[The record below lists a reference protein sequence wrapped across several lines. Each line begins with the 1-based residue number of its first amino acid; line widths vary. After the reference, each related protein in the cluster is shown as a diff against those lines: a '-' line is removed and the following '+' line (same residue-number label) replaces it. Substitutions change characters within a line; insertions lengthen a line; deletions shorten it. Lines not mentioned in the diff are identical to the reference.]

1 MPTPKF
7 TSRNILPRNF
17 YARSTL
23 EVARDLLGQVLVHE
37 ISAGRIAGKIV
48 ETEAYIG
55 EEDLACHARAGRT
68 ARTEVMY
75 GEGGHAYI
83 YLTYGMY
90 WMLNIVTEEMGRPAA
105 ILIRAVE
112 PQGGEDLMLENRKR
126 GSSFHKA
133 KREQTEEYLRRNLT
147 NGPARLAL
155 AYGLTRELNGADMTG
170 PSLFVER
177 GEGTPDREIATSPR
191 IGVAYAGEW
200 ALKPWRFY
208 LEDSPWV
215 SKTRG

>member
-1 MPTPKF
+1 MP
-7 TSRNILPRNF
+7 LGRNF
-17 YARSTL
+17 YLRPTL
-23 EVARDLLGQVLVHE
+23 EIARDLLGQTLAYETPV
-37 ISAGRIAGKIV
+37 GWIAGKIV

-68 ARTEVMY
+68 VRTEVMY

-90 WMLNIVTEEMGRPAA
+90 WMLNIVTEEEGRPSAV
-105 ILIRAVE
+105 LIRAVE

-126 GSSFHKA
+126 GSSFRKA

-155 AYGLTRELNGADMTG
+155 AYSLAGELNGADMTR
-170 PSLFVER
+170 PPLFIEEGER
-177 GEGTPDREIATSPR
+177 VPDQAVTTSPR

-208 LEDSPWV
+208 LRDNPWV
-215 SKTRG
+215 SPATFESQK